1 MSPYTLAGAV
11 RDLFGLKLGD
21 FPKLKDQLNSLVRN
35 GLIHVDAE
43 RISHRNRRSLPE
55 CELIT
60 LFNATLLLAIFPDP
74 AMVKS
79 IFVNAEAR
87 RKAATFADLIVMN
100 RQSLLELVHLNVN
113 AATFVNVLA
122 TPDIDLRKNKLDNP
136 FEVLPQALL
145 EGNVELLSCNVAR
158 SASLSRSDL
167 MLRSYLDG
175 ELDVAARHARH
186 IILAAEKEPSE
197 LVKLALHIDA
207 EYGVAKEFSE
217 TVDFLFGR
225 AF

>member
-35 GLIHVDAE
+35 GLIHIDAE
-43 RISHRNRRSLPE
+43 RISHRNRRSIPE
-55 CELIT
+55 CELTT

-113 AATFVNVLA
+113 AATFVDGLA
-122 TPDIDLRKNKLDNP
+122 TPDIDLRTNRLDNP
-136 FEVLPQALL
+136 FEVLPQILL
-145 EGNVELLSCNVAR
+145 EGDVGLLSCNVAR
-158 SASLSRSDL
+158 SASLTMAEP
-167 MLRSYLDG
+167 MLRCYLAG
-175 ELDVAARHARH
+175 ELDVAAQHAVH
-186 IILAAEKEPSE
+186 FLAAEKEPTE
-197 LVKLALHIDA
+197 LVKLAQHIKA
-207 EYGVAKEFSE
+207 EFCVAKEFSE

>member
-1 MSPYTLAGAV
+1 M
-11 RDLFGLKLGD
+11 
-21 FPKLKDQLNSLVRN
+21 
-35 GLIHVDAE
+35 
-43 RISHRNRRSLPE
+43 
-55 CELIT
+55 
-60 LFNATLLLAIFPDP
+60 
-74 AMVKS
+74 
-79 IFVNAEAR
+79 
-87 RKAATFADLIVMN
+87 
-100 RQSLLELVHLNVN
+100 
-113 AATFVNVLA
+113 
-122 TPDIDLRKNKLDNP
+122 
-136 FEVLPQALL
+136 
-145 EGNVELLSCNVAR
+145 ELLSCNVAR

>member
-55 CELIT
+55 CELTT

-74 AMVKS
+74 ARVKL
-79 IFVNAEAR
+79 IFDDVEVR
-87 RKAATFADLIVMN
+87 QRAAKLAGLILMN

-113 AATFVNVLA
+113 AATFVHKLA
-122 TPDIDLRKNKLDNP
+122 TPDLDLRKHRLDNP
-136 FEVLPQALL
+136 FEVLPQILLKGDVGLL
-145 EGNVELLSCNVAR
+145 ECNVAR
-158 SASLSRSDL
+158 SASLAKADP
-167 MLRSYLDG
+167 MLRCYLDG
-175 ELDVAARHARH
+175 ELDVAAQHAVRVT
-186 IILAAEKEPSE
+186 LAAENEPSE
-197 LVKLALHIDA
+197 LVKLALHIEA

-217 TVDFLFGR
+217 TVDFLFRR

>member
-55 CELIT
+55 CELTT

-122 TPDIDLRKNKLDNP
+122 TPDIDLRKHRLDNP
-136 FEVLPQALL
+136 FEILPQILL
-145 EGNVELLSCNVAR
+145 KGDVGLVDCNVAR
-158 SASLSRSDL
+158 SASLTKGDS
-167 MLRSYLDG
+167 MLRCYLDG
-175 ELDVAARHARH
+175 ELDIAAQHAVR

-197 LVKLALHIDA
+197 LVKLARHIEVEFGA
-207 EYGVAKEFSE
+207 AKEFSE
-217 TVDFLFGR
+217 TVDLLFGR

>member
-1 MSPYTLAGAV
+1 MVSPVTTIGLPDPITGGKIVIQAKRYTRTVGVNAV

-55 CELIT
+55 CELTT

-100 RQSLLELVHLNVN
+100 RQSLLELVHLRVLLV
-113 AATFVNVLA
+113 TFA
-122 TPDIDLRKNKLDNP
+122 
-136 FEVLPQALL
+136 
-145 EGNVELLSCNVAR
+145 G
-158 SASLSRSDL
+158 
-167 MLRSYLDG
+167 
-175 ELDVAARHARH
+175 
-186 IILAAEKEPSE
+186 
-197 LVKLALHIDA
+197 
-207 EYGVAKEFSE
+207 
-217 TVDFLFGR
+217 
-225 AF
+225 